1 VSDRTPDQIRDE
13 SMERFNAI
21 APVKYDIGQR
31 EHGGLLDKTVD
42 FNDIEYE
49 AIDFWFYLQS
59 LKHKY
64 EPLIEENRV
73 LKQRIARLE
82 EMVKR

>member
-1 VSDRTPDQIRDE
+1 MSDRTPDQIRDE

-31 EHGGLLDKTVD
+31 EHGGLL
-42 FNDIEYE
+42 
-49 AIDFWFYLQS
+49 
-59 LKHKY
+59 
-64 EPLIEENRV
+64 ENRV

>member
-1 VSDRTPDQIRDE
+1 MSDRTPDQIRDE

-42 FNDIEYE
+42 LFVD
-49 AIDFWFYLQS
+49 
-59 LKHKY
+59 
-64 EPLIEENRV
+64 
-73 LKQRIARLE
+73 LE
-82 EMVKR
+82 GLDKIWEQVPN